1 MNALSHVVVEPLTS
15 TGTVSFNFKVAI
27 LTANNPGALRGVRSS
42 EQHLALR
49 DACLVRRVW

>member
-1 MNALSHVVVEPLTS
+1 MLSHIVVEPLTS
-15 TGTVSFNFKVAI
+15 TGTVSFDFKVAI

-49 DACLVRRVW
+49 DACLIRGVW